1 MKKAAITMGLL
12 AVAFSV
18 MAGGIVHNTNQSASF
33 IRMPARDAVFGIDA
47 AYYNPAGM
55 TRLSDGFHLSLNNQY
70 ITQTRNVKSTFPG
83 MNLNEFEGGV
93 KAPLFPSAY
102 AVFKK
107 NKLALSLGFNPI
119 GGGGSAL
126 YEDGLPS
133 FEMQPS
139 MIPAS
144 LTAGGVPT
152 SAYSLETEFEGRSVY
167 YGIQAGIAYQIHD
180 ELSLSIGA
188 RYVMINNTYQGYLRN
203 IQINPNFPAIGYT
216 GTMRP
221 ATTFFSDF
229 SGYLA
234 NVSATLQTTGNSLK
248 PIIDGGYGS
257 VPLANGTMVGL
268 TPEQVALL
276 QATITQ
282 LGGNPSGMTIAQAQQ
297 FYLGA
302 SATYAANSAAM
313 MQNSL
318 ATRDM
323 EVDATQTGSAII
335 PIIGV
340 NMQFAENFNIAVKYE
355 FKAKIDVK
363 NDTKVD
369 NVGLYPDGAKVPSDM
384 PAMLS
389 VGMQWAPGKVVKL
402 HAGMH
407 QYFDRKVRYGKKI
420 GNDYVNNMSFM
431 TNDYREFAFGAEFN
445 ITKRFL
451 LSAGYLRTETGV
463 TDEYQTDLSHSLST
477 NSLGGGLR
485 YNITDGIGVNLG
497 AMRTWYNEADREF
510 ASWTETYNRKAM
522 VLALGVDFSF

>member
-1 MKKAAITMGLL
+1 MKKAVITMGLL

-70 ITQTRNVKSTFPG
+70 ITQTRYVKSTFPG
-83 MNLNEFEGGV
+83 MNRSEFEGGV

-139 MIPAS
+139 MIPAA

-302 SATYAANSAAM
+302 SATYAANSATM
-313 MQNSL
+313 MQNSV

-323 EVDATQTGSAII
+323 EVDATQTGSAIV

-340 NMQFAENFNIAVKYE
+340 NMQFADNFNIAVKYE

-369 NVGLYPDGAKVPSDM
+369 NVGLYPDGAEVPSDM

-389 VGMQWAPGKVVKL
+389 IGMQWAPGKVVKL

-431 TNDYREFAFGAEFN
+431 TNDYREYAFGAEFN

-451 LSAGYLRTETGV
+451 LSAGYLRTATGV

-497 AMRTWYNEADREF
+497 AMKTWYNEADREF